1 MGGEKKVVAV
11 FEVVVGGG
19 GISWLELTKDPRQR
33 DLKKED
39 RKNICLTSIVGGDK

>member
-1 MGGEKKVVAV
+1 MGGKKEVVAV
-11 FEVVVGGG
+11 FEVAVDGG

-39 RKNICLTSIVGGDK
+39 RKNIYLTSTVGGNK

>member
-1 MGGEKKVVAV
+1 V
-11 FEVVVGGG
+11 FEVAVGGG

-39 RKNICLTSIVGGDK
+39 RKKYLPHFHRGWGQIGRVGR